1 MGRTILR
8 LTLAVPL
15 LAAGIGVTSTVA
27 RVGPAA
33 PLCAQAAFAHRV
45 GLVVEH
51 GDGRVLRVCVG
62 FNGASVSALG
72 VLEASGLETGLDSYG
87 PSLGTAICQ
96 IDDEPPRYTDCLPAS
111 GSYWV
116 LFVARG
122 GGPWSDSALGASTV
136 VVTAGDDIGFR
147 YDPQAGADPPPPSPS
162 GTCPAATPAPA
173 THSNTP
179 ARSTGPSSVPG
190 AKPAA
195 ATPPATAGVL
205 GASTPAARPSPAT
218 EAPGIAAGAGSPL
231 NLGLLLA
238 VVGGGALLGLLAVQ
252 GSRRRRR

>member
-1 MGRTILR
+1 MRRLILR
-8 LTLAVPL
+8 LILAVPL
-15 LAAGIGVTSTVA
+15 LAAGIGATSTVA
-27 RVGPAA
+27 RIGPAA

-51 GDGRVLRVCVG
+51 GDGRVLHVCVG

-72 VLEASGLETGLDSYG
+72 VLEASGLETGLSSYG
-87 PSLGTAICQ
+87 PGLGTAICQ
-96 IDDEPPRYTDCLPAS
+96 IDDEPTRYSACLPAS

-116 LFVARG
+116 FFVARA
-122 GGPWSDSALGASTV
+122 GGPWSDSASGASTV
-136 VVTAGDDIGFR
+136 LVTAGDDVGFR

-179 ARSTGPSSVPG
+179 TRTTGPSPLPST
-190 AKPAA
+190 KPAA

-205 GASTPAARPSPAT
+205 GASTPAARPSPAM
-218 EAPGIAAGAGSPL
+218 EAPGIAAGAASPL

-238 VVGGGALLGLLAVQ
+238 VVGGGGLVGLLAVQ
-252 GSRRRRR
+252 GPRRRRR